1 MSYGQTPHFGKIGR
15 LGAMEMDITWL
26 KFLLM
31 SLAIFRITR
40 LIVFDQITAFI
51 RAPFLMEY
59 EETNILGQKETYL
72 LAREGG
78 LRGWIGKLISC
89 YWCTGIWVALG
100 TFILYMYF
108 PIIMDPIILI
118 FALAGMA
125 AFIETIIQK
134 LTLD

>member
-1 MSYGQTPHFGKIGR
+1 
-15 LGAMEMDITWL
+15 MDITWI

-40 LIVFDQITAFI
+40 LIVFDQITTFI

-59 EETNILGQKETYL
+59 EETNILGQKEEYL
-72 LAREGG
+72 IPRVGG

-89 YWCTGIWVALG
+89 YWCTGVWTAIGV
-100 TFILYMYF
+100 FIFQFYF
-108 PIIMDPIILI
+108 PVIMDPVILI

-125 AFIETIIQK
+125 AIIETIIQK